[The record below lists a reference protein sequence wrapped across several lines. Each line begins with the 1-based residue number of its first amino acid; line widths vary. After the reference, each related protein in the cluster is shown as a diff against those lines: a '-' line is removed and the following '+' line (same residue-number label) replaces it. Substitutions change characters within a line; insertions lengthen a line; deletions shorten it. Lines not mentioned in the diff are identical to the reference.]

1 MLKVMLVDDE
11 RVAKRSMRAL
21 IETELSGFCI
31 AAEASDGESAL
42 QAAELHRPDIVI
54 TDIRMP
60 GMDGLAL
67 IRELGERKHTAE
79 FIIVSG
85 YGDFSYAQ
93 KALRFGVTDYLLKP
107 IDSDYFLSVMHTV
120 RDRLMRRTAANF
132 DYTAD
137 EDGAAGQPKH
147 PMMKEALALIAQRY
161 ADPEFSLK
169 QVSDHFGISPN
180 YFSTLFKRS
189 MGVSFIQ
196 YLVQVRVKEAK
207 RYLQKPFIKVYEIGH
222 FVGFEDYT
230 HFSKTFKKLNGCSP
244 TEYRKTIES
253 GE

>member
-21 IETELSGFCI
+21 IQTETTGFSI
-31 AAEASDGESAL
+31 VAEANDGASAL

-67 IRELGERKHTAE
+67 IRELGERRLKAE

-93 KALRFGVTDYLLKP
+93 TALRCGVTDYLLKP
-107 IDSDYFLSVMHTV
+107 IDSDYFLTVMQHV
-120 RDRLMRRTAANF
+120 RDRLLQRMDLNIE
-132 DYTAD
+132 YVPD
-137 EDGAAGQPKH
+137 EEGDGSQPKH
-147 PMMKEALALIAQRY
+147 PMMKEALALISQRF

-169 QVSDHFGISPN
+169 HVADHFGISPN

-196 YLVQVRVKEAK
+196 YLVQIRVKEAK

-222 FVGFEDYT
+222 LVGFEDYT

-244 TEYRKTIES
+244 TEYRKNVES